1 MPLHFASWI
10 PPALALRLRQDFRLG
25 ILALFSLCAAF
36 ALLPM
41 ALARSYQNELLTAV
55 ISLVLVTSSF
65 AATAYA
71 WRRNDS
77 RLAARLIALVYTV
90 GCLLA
95 IHASGPSALPWLYP
109 LLVANALLLAPLPS
123 LLLAVGAV
131 VVVQFLSVMPTEDP
145 TQWMAQL
152 LSLLLVALLSAVF
165 TRHSRHQRRLL
176 RALALQDALT
186 GAGNRLALDREL
198 AIAQASFRRDGR
210 KMALAIFDLDHFK
223 QVNDRLGHEAGDRV
237 LRDLVT
243 LLQSG
248 LRGSDRLF
256 RFGGEEFVL
265 LAPDTDESGLDRL
278 LDHALERV
286 RKGLR
291 AAGAPVT
298 VSAGGAMLRQRESAE
313 EWLARADAALY
324 RAKRAGRDR
333 AVVDAAGDPACPE

>member
-41 ALARSYQNELLTAV
+41 ALARAYQDELLTAA
-55 ISLVLVTSSF
+55 ISLLLVAFSF

-71 WRRNDS
+71 WRRNDT
-77 RLAARLIALVYTV
+77 RLAARLVALVYTV

-123 LLLAVGAV
+123 LLLALGAVGAV
-131 VVVQFLSVMPTEDP
+131 QFLNVLPAEP
-145 TQWMAQL
+145 TQWIAQL
-152 LSLLLVALLSAVF
+152 LSLLLVALLSSVF
-165 TRHSRHQRRLL
+165 ARHSRQQHRML
-176 RALALQDALT
+176 RDLALQDALT
-186 GAGNRLALDREL
+186 GAGNRLALHQEL
-198 AIAQASFRRDGR
+198 AIAQAAFQRDGR
-210 KMALAIFDLDHFK
+210 KMALAILDLDHFK

-237 LRDLVT
+237 LCDLVT

-265 LAPDTDESGLDRL
+265 LAPDTNEAGLDRL
-278 LDHALERV
+278 LGYALLRV
-286 RKGLR
+286 RDGLR

-298 VSAGGAMLRQRESAE
+298 VSAGGAVLRHRESTE

-324 RAKRAGRDR
+324 RAKRAGHDR
-333 AVVDAAGDPACPE
+333 AVVDGADNLVRPE